1 VPRWEDE
8 EQATYKMFEA
18 LMEGPQGGGGTAGG
32 SVSRSKRKLLR
43 AKERASVSPEERDAM
58 TDFARQELVSCVCGY

>member
-1 VPRWEDE
+1 
-8 EQATYKMFEA
+8 
-18 LMEGPQGGGGTAGG
+18 MEGPLGRGGTAGGGDSGG

-43 AKERASVSPEERDAM
+43 AKERALVSPEERDAM